1 MPKMLILLLVLTS
14 FTFGHGSEDLLQTEA
29 LPGDGVFSLL
39 RRYELDRYA
48 CNHRRFYEINKLK
61 EGAMLVIGRRYYL
74 PVSIARF
81 NGKTIRSSIG
91 IEDWNTAK
99 AIEQYND
106 RMFHNGYKKADFR
119 KDKVLWVPFH
129 LLHCPEPTL
138 PAAEPNPQL
147 DYNLEDKLDEVPS
160 DNLAL
165 ASGGNRIFPIFGKK
179 YEHVPLISNK
189 LRGKVFYV
197 ESGHG
202 GPDPGAMARVGNHS
216 LCEDEYAYDVALRL
230 ARHLVAHGATTYLIN
245 RDPDDGI
252 REEQYLKCDNDEVV
266 WGGLAVP
273 ASQKPRLTQ
282 RSDIINDLVE
292 KHKKQGVK
300 EQMLVVIHVDSRS
313 KRQQTDLFFYYY
325 PGDAKGKRT
334 ALAMHRAMKTSYE
347 KYRKGRGYRGTVSS
361 RDLHMLRETEVPSV
375 YIELGNIRHPQDQKR
390 IILASNRQLLADW
403 LFEGLTK

>member
-14 FTFGHGSEDLLQTEA
+14 FAFNTGSDDLLQTEA

-61 EGAMLVIGRRYYL
+61 EGSMLVIGRKYYL
-74 PVSIARF
+74 PISIHKF

-91 IEDWNTAK
+91 IDDWNTAK
-99 AIEQYND
+99 SIEEYND
-106 RMFHNGYKKADFR
+106 RMFRNGYKSGDFR
-119 KDKVLWVPFH
+119 KDKELWVPYH

-138 PAAEPNPQL
+138 PEVHTNPQL
-147 DYNLEDKLDEVPS
+147 DSSITESNVEDSD

-179 YEHVPLISNK
+179 FEHVPLVSNE

-202 GPDPGAMARVGNHS
+202 GPDPGAMAKVGKHT

-252 REEQYLKCDNDEVV
+252 REDQYLKCDADEVV

-282 RSDIINDLVE
+282 RSDIINKLYE

-300 EQMLVVIHVDSRS
+300 DQMLVVIHVDSRS
-313 KRQQTDLFFYYY
+313 HRQQTDLFFYYY
-325 PGDAKGKRT
+325 PGDNTGKKT
-334 ALAMHRAMKTSYE
+334 ALAMHQAMKISYE
-347 KYRKGRGYRGTVSS
+347 KYRKGRGYDGTVTA

-375 YIELGNIRHPQDQKR
+375 YIELGNIRHPQDQNR

-403 LFEGLTK
+403 LFEGLR